1 MKSILKALVPVL
13 FVLTSGAS
21 AFAAHSVP
29 VTVKEG
35 NRVFQGSISIPDSS
49 KGALPLVVVVHEW
62 WGKTEYPEMRANKIA
77 DDLGYAALVVDLYG
91 EGKTAQNPQDAQAL
105 ATPFYQDPN
114 LGVNRIRKFIAAA
127 TEAAKQGNAA
137 IDTSKIAAIGYC
149 FGGTQVL
156 NLARAGALPD
166 NEKLVG
172 VVSFHG
178 GLASSLQA
186 QGPIEPKLLVLH
198 GAADKM
204 VKQEEVSAF
213 KDEMKK
219 AKADLVFKAYPG
231 ALHAFTNPKAT
242 ELGKKFQIPVAYDEK
257 ADKDSWIQMKSFL
270 KKNFGK

>member
-1 MKSILKALVPVL
+1 MKSILKAMVPIL
-13 FVLTSGAS
+13 LSFTSGAS
-21 AFAAHSVP
+21 AFAAHSLP
-29 VTVKEG
+29 VSVKEG
-35 NRVFQGSISIPDSS
+35 DRVFQGSISIPDSP

-62 WGKTEYPEMRANKIA
+62 WGKTEYPEMRAMQIA

-91 EGKTAQNPQDAQAL
+91 EGKTAQNPKDAQAL
-105 ATPFYQDPN
+105 ATPFYQDPS

-127 TEAAKQGNAA
+127 TETAKQGGAS

-166 NEKLVG
+166 NGKLIG

-178 GLASSLQA
+178 GLASSLRA

-242 ELGKKFQIPVAYDEK
+242 EIGKKFQIPVAYDEK
-257 ADKDSWIQMKSFL
+257 ADKDSWVQMKSFL